1 MKELI
6 IGQHI
11 NIIIV
16 KISFLDSMKGEPS
29 ERKIFD
35 QLKNLFELV
44 KLVCYTLEVELM
56 KLMGV

>member
-1 MKELI
+1 MALMAFDYAGGIIVKELI

-29 ERKIFD
+29 
-35 QLKNLFELV
+35 
-44 KLVCYTLEVELM
+44 
-56 KLMGV
+56 